1 MKAIAITRAATE
13 GNNIPFLTDI
23 ELPQPVAEGMI
34 CWLK

>member
-13 GNNIPFLTDI
+13 GSNISFLTDI